1 MPGDILCFNY
11 ESRGADNLSTH
22 SSGYGHQFFSRDRV
36 PGRNCSAVSAA
47 EILANQSGDIF
58 RRSGQPIRRRREP
71 LMRKGKPAY
80 VEGGGPFYDFLE
92 LVLKPLAAIPTSQ
105 NTFIDWQSLDRDT
118 EQLSLPIARSR
129 TAMSTGWNRSK
140 NAGCMRGMIFIAR

>member
-1 MPGDILCFNY
+1 MPKIRINVYMPRDILCFNY

-22 SSGYGHQFFSRDRV
+22 SSGYGHQFLSLDRV
-36 PGRNCSAVSAA
+36 PGWNCSAVSAA

-71 LMRKGKPAY
+71 VMRKGKPAY

-92 LVLKPLAAIPTSQ
+92 LVLKPLVAHINFA
-105 NTFIDWQSLDRDT
+105 
-118 EQLSLPIARSR
+118 
-129 TAMSTGWNRSK
+129 K
-140 NAGCMRGMIFIAR
+140 HVH